1 MATRKKPRRKPGG
14 QAGNKNA
21 LRHGFYAKRFTTEQ
35 KKRLDGQ
42 EPTDVQAEIN
52 LLRVCLDLLYDQ
64 IDISPVYAPNK
75 AGGQSEI
82 RDDHY
87 LKQMNTLSLITQ
99 SLGTLIRTHYL
110 TRGKGGQL
118 EKSITEALEELRL
131 EMGL

>member
-1 MATRKKPRRKPGG
+1 M
-14 QAGNKNA
+14 
-21 LRHGFYAKRFTTEQ
+21 
-35 KKRLDGQ
+35 
-42 EPTDVQAEIN
+42 
-52 LLRVCLDLLYDQ
+52 
-64 IDISPVYAPNK
+64 
-75 AGGQSEI
+75 SEI